1 MSTVHVRHFAT
12 ARTLA
17 VQFDAGRICSI
28 ADSPDAPDG
37 WIAPAFFDVQINGG
51 HGLGFTSPTL
61 TVEQV
66 RTVADVCRTHGIG
79 GFLPTVITSSF
90 TTLVHAFT
98 TLRTAVETDRELA
111 DRIPAF
117 HLEGPYLCPD
127 DGPRGAHPK
136 QHVRDPDP
144 DEFRRLQD
152 AAGGRI
158 RLVTLAPE
166 RPGAIPF
173 IEQLTTAGVL
183 VSIGH
188 TAASASQIADAVK
201 AGAKLSTH
209 LGNGC
214 HATLPRHD
222 NYLWEQL
229 ANDALTASLIADG
242 HHLPPAVL
250 KSLIRGKSPERVIL
264 TCDAGTFAGS
274 PPGVYSDWGTTVEVL
289 PGGKIVVPGTPFLA
303 GSGVFTDACVSG
315 AIRHGGV
322 SLSEAIQMA
331 SVRPR
336 TLLGLPIPTVAVGD
350 RGPFM
355 LFDWQPGGDFTVR
368 RVIESRSL
376 GDG

>member
-1 MSTVHVRHFAT
+1 MTVLLRVRHFAT
-12 ARTLA
+12 GRAMA
-17 VQFDAGRICSI
+17 VGFEAGRVVSVSD
-28 ADSPDAPDG
+28 AADAPDG

-51 HGLGFTSPTL
+51 HGVGFTSPSL
-61 TVEQV
+61 SSENV
-66 RTVADVCRTHGIG
+66 RRVANLCATHGVG
-79 GFLPTVITSSF
+79 GFLPTVITAAF
-90 TTLVHAFT
+90 DTQIHA
-98 TLRTAVETDRELA
+98 LRTLHQAVEQDTELA
-111 DRIPAF
+111 TRIPAF
-117 HLEGPYLCPD
+117 HLEGPYICPD

-136 QHVRDPDP
+136 QHARDPDW

-152 AAGGRI
+152 AAGGKI

-166 RPGAIPF
+166 RPGAIPM
-173 IEQLTTAGVL
+173 IEKLAAAGVL

-188 TAASASQIADAVK
+188 TAATATQIADAVR

-222 NYLWEQL
+222 NYIWEQL
-229 ANDALTASLIADG
+229 ADDHLTASLIADG

-250 KSLIRGKSPERVIL
+250 KSLIRGKQPKRVIL
-264 TCDAGTFAGS
+264 ISDAGTFAGS
-274 PPGVYSDWGTTVEVL
+274 PPGRYSDWGTEVEVL
-289 PGGKIVVPGTPFLA
+289 ANGKIVVPGTPFLA

-336 TLLGLPIPTVAVGD
+336 TLLGLPVPAVLTGSP
-350 RGPFM
+350 GPFV
-355 LFDWQPGGDFTVR
+355 LFDWQPGEDVVVR
-368 RVIESRSL
+368 GVL
-376 GDG
+376 G

>member
-1 MSTVHVRHFAT
+1 MLNIRARHFAT
-12 ARTLA
+12 GRPLA
-17 VQFDAGRICSI
+17 VRFEAGRIAAV
-28 ADSPDAPDG
+28 ADAPDAPDG

-51 HGLGFTSPTL
+51 QGIGFTSPTL
-61 TVEQV
+61 TVDQV
-66 RTVADVCRTHGIG
+66 RTVADLCRTHGIG
-79 GFLPTVITSSF
+79 GFLPTVITSGF
-90 TTLVHAFT
+90 DTLAHAFT
-98 TLRTAVETDRELA
+98 TLRTAVEQDRELV
-111 DRIPAF
+111 DRIPGF
-117 HLEGPYLCPD
+117 HLEGPYFCPD

-173 IEQLTTAGVL
+173 IEQLSAAGVL

-188 TAASASQIADAVK
+188 TAATGQQIADAVR
-201 AGAKLSTH
+201 AGAKFSTH

-222 NYLWEQL
+222 NYIWEQL

-250 KSLIRGKSPERVIL
+250 KSFIRGKTPKRVIL

-274 PPGVYSDWGTTVEVL
+274 PPGRYSDWGTEVEVL
-289 PGGKIVVPGTPFLA
+289 PSGKIVVPGTPFLA

-315 AIRHGGV
+315 VIRHGGV
-322 SLSEAIQMA
+322 CLMEAIQMA

-336 TLLGLPIPTVAVGD
+336 ALLGLHAPAVMVGE
-350 RGPFM
+350 RGPFVI
-355 LFDWQPGGDFTVR
+355 FDWQPGEELRVR
-368 RVIESRSL
+368 RVV
-376 GDG
+376 G

>member
-1 MSTVHVRHFAT
+1 MLNIHARHFAT
-12 ARTLA
+12 GRPLA
-17 VQFDAGRICSI
+17 VRFEGDRVAAI
-28 ADSPDAPDG
+28 ADAADAPDG

-51 HGLGFTSPTL
+51 HGIGFTSPTL
-61 TVEQV
+61 TVDQV
-66 RTVADVCRTHGIG
+66 RTVADLCRTHGIG

-90 TTLVHAFT
+90 DTLSHAFT
-98 TLRTAVETDRELA
+98 TLRNAVEQDRDLA
-111 DRIPAF
+111 DRIPGF
-117 HLEGPYLCPD
+117 HLEGPYFCPD
-127 DGPRGAHPK
+127 DGPRGAHPR
-136 QHVRDPDP
+136 QHVRDPDW

-152 AAGGRI
+152 AAGGKI

-166 RPGAIPF
+166 RPGAMPF
-173 IEQLTTAGVL
+173 IEQLTAAGVL

-188 TAASASQIADAVK
+188 TAATATQIAAATK

-222 NYLWEQL
+222 NYIWEQL
-229 ANDALTASLIADG
+229 ANDSLTASLIADG

-250 KSLIRGKSPERVIL
+250 KSFIRGKTPKRVIL

-274 PPGVYSDWGTTVEVL
+274 PPGRYTDWGTEVEVL

-315 AIRHGGV
+315 VLRHGGV

-331 SVRPR
+331 SIRPR
-336 TLLGLPIPTVAVGD
+336 AMLGLHAPAVTVGE
-350 RGPFM
+350 RGPFV
-355 LFDWQPGGDFTVR
+355 LFDWQQGGEVTVR
-368 RVIESRSL
+368 QVV
-376 GDG
+376 G

>member
-1 MSTVHVRHFAT
+1 MSTVRVRHFAT

-17 VQFDAGRICSI
+17 VQFDSGRITSI
-28 ADSPDAPDG
+28 TDSPDAPDG

-61 TVEQV
+61 TVEHV
-66 RTVADVCRTHGIG
+66 RSVADVCRRHGIG
-79 GFLPTVITSSF
+79 SFLPTVITSGF
-90 TTLVHAFT
+90 DTLVHAFT
-98 TLRTAVETDRELA
+98 TLRTAVETHRELA
-111 DRIPAF
+111 DRIPGF

-127 DGPRGAHPK
+127 DGPRGAHPR
-136 QHVRDPDP
+136 QHVRNPDP

-158 RLVTLAPE
+158 RFVTLAPE

-173 IEQLTTAGVL
+173 IEQLTAAGLL

-188 TAASASQIADAVK
+188 TAASATQIADAVQ

-222 NYLWEQL
+222 NYIWEQL
-229 ANDALTASLIADG
+229 ANDFLTASLIADG

-250 KSLIRGKSPERVIL
+250 KSLIRGKTPERVIL

-274 PPGVYSDWGTTVEVL
+274 PPGVYSDWGGTVEVL

-303 GSGVFTDACVSG
+303 GSGVFTDSCVSG

-322 SLSEAIQMA
+322 SLGEAIQMA

-336 TLLGLPIPTVAVGD
+336 TLLGLPVPTVAVGD
-350 RGPFM
+350 RGPFV
-355 LFDWQPGGDFTVR
+355 LFDWQPSEELKVR
-368 RVIESRSL
+368 RVV
-376 GDG
+376 